1 MSYRGKNQRLCAHKT
16 KNKIYCIL
24 LYYILMVTNQNRLS
38 PYLGFL
44 LYFHKSQSYTLCN
57 YTYNFK
63 MFKTYHSEVI

>member
-1 MSYRGKNQRLCAHKT
+1 
-16 KNKIYCIL
+16 
-24 LYYILMVTNQNRLS
+24 MVTNQNRLS

-63 MFKTYHSEVI
+63 MFKTYHPEVI